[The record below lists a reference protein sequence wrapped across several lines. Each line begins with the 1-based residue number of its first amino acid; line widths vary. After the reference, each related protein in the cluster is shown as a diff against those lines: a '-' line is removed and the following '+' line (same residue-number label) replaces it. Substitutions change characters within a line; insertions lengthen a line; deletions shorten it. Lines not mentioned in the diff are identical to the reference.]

1 MFQLSAFCTG
11 LIFLCSFS
19 GVGPYLKRPSDL
31 PPDTTSFQ
39 PNTSEGWSTLS
50 VYINQ
55 DTPDSVEFELIL
67 EAPAGKIKGP
77 QEQYI
82 GTITN
87 NLFLP
92 KKNQNSS
99 YVLLPGNTWT
109 LIVNKNGQCYL
120 AQEVGSGVKQSNLP
134 GNPDVLPIKVRYKIN

>member
-1 MFQLSAFCTG
+1 MFGLSAFCAG
-11 LIFLCSFS
+11 LLLLCSFS
-19 GVGPYLKRPSDL
+19 AVGTSFKTGLQV
-31 PPDTTSFQ
+31 PPDSTSFQ

-50 VYINQ
+50 VYLNQ
-55 DTPDSVEFELIL
+55 DTPDSIEFELIL
-67 EAPAGKIKGP
+67 EAPSGKIKGP

-120 AQEVGSGVKQSNLP
+120 VQEVGSGVKQSNLP